1 MAITSKL
8 EMAGQ
13 VGVLSCGCGD
23 LGDALPGLSLDP
35 TCNFKITFWTWLY
48 RRQSEN
54 PERIA
59 SEGIKSHFKHITPA
73 SRHMPDGIYRLRGG
87 GTGRGRWLLADRKSR
102 TRQPSVSSTKRLKQ
116 NSDE

>member
-13 VGVLSCGCGD
+13 VGVLSWGCGD
-23 LGDALPGLSLDP
+23 LGDVLPGLPVDP
-35 TCNFKITFWTWLY
+35 TCNFKITVWTWLC

-59 SEGIKSHFKHITPA
+59 SDGIKLNFKHITPA
-73 SRHMPDGIYRLRGG
+73 SRHLPDGIYRLSGV
-87 GTGRGRWLLADRKSR
+87 GTGRGFWLLADRKSR
-102 TRQPSVSSTKRLKQ
+102 TRQPSVSSTKGLKQ